1 LRAVE
6 HHHSSGL
13 EIEAIMS
20 HFAGSIG
27 RKTIRSFDHITT
39 LLTFASTLL
48 RMFYRRPAAG
58 RSLIRRI
65 TLEQIYFTAV
75 QALPTIIP
83 VALIIGT
90 AIIIQFSKLSGQY
103 DLANIAVILIV
114 RELGPAITAL
124 LIILRSATAVTIET
138 SYMKVF
144 HEIDAL
150 EMCGIDPVW
159 FICIP
164 RLIGITSAILCL
176 FVVFDIVAIIGG
188 YAVVW
193 MVTYLPVGNFLRQI
207 AKAITISGIAVGIF
221 KAVCFGVMITVTSTY
236 HGLTVKK
243 NITEI
248 PVAASRAAVECFF
261 FCLVVNV
268 LISALFYL

>member
-1 LRAVE
+1 
-6 HHHSSGL
+6 
-13 EIEAIMS
+13 MS
-20 HFAGSIG
+20 ITRLIG
-27 RKTIRSFDHITT
+27 RRTIRSFSHITT
-39 LLTFASTLL
+39 LLTFASMLL
-48 RMFYRRPAAG
+48 RMLYRRPGEG
-58 RSLIRRI
+58 RTLVRRVA
-65 TLEQIYFTAV
+65 LEQIYYTAV
-75 QALPTIIP
+75 QALFVITP
-83 VALIIGT
+83 VALIIGS

-103 DLANIAVILIV
+103 DLGNIAVILIV

-138 SYMKVF
+138 GYMKVL

-150 EMCGIDPVW
+150 EMSGINVLW

-164 RLIGITSAILCL
+164 RLVGITTAILFL

-193 MVTYLPVGNFLRQI
+193 TVTYLPVGNFLRQI
-207 AKAITISGIAVGIF
+207 AGAITVADIAVGLF
-221 KAVCFGVMITVTSTY
+221 KAVCFGITITVTSTY
-236 HGLTVKK
+236 HGLNVQKQ
-243 NITEI
+243 ITEI

-261 FCLVVNV
+261 YCLVINV